1 MCFVFRLV
9 GGKIGSSE
17 HRRSRP
23 EIAHL
28 TKGRFLNMLAAIAER
43 IHERLKLERTNG
55 DEVLLVSAAM
65 VKNVFNWTMN

>member
-1 MCFVFRLV
+1 
-9 GGKIGSSE
+9 
-17 HRRSRP
+17 
-23 EIAHL
+23 
-28 TKGRFLNMLAAIAER
+28 MLAAIAER